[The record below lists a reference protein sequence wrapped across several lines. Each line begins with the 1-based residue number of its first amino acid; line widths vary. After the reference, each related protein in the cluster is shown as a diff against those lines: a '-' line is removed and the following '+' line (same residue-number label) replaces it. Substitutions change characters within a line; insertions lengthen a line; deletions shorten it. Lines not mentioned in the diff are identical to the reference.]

1 MAAEAKAMV
10 SSMFVLLQI
19 CPDARLDDDQHDPI
33 EVIAVDASRERLEQ
47 HLTTYRERHRIAC
60 AELEE
65 LLLQHEDTW
74 ESVHDYAHDEIADK
88 HRLCGMLV
96 PEPDAIFEIFE
107 VAKGP
112 PLPEDRPVRVR
123 PSASGLSRPDG
134 PHQPR

>member
-19 CPDARLDDDQHDPI
+19 CPQAIGPGDQHDPI

-47 HLTTYRERHRIAC
+47 HLTAYRERHQVAC

-74 ESVHDYAHDEIADK
+74 ESVHDYAHDEIAGK
-88 HRLCGMLV
+88 HCLGGMLV
-96 PEPDAIFEIFE
+96 PEPDAIFEILE
-107 VAKGP
+107 VAKGT
-112 PLPEDRPVRVR
+112 PLPEERLLRC
-123 PSASGLSRPDG
+123 G
-134 PHQPR
+134 

>member
-1 MAAEAKAMV
+1 
-10 SSMFVLLQI
+10 MFVLLQI
-19 CPDARLDDDQHDPI
+19 CPQAIGPDDQHDPI

-47 HLTTYRERHRIAC
+47 HLTAYRERHRVAC

-74 ESVHDYAHDEIADK
+74 EFVHDYAHDEVVDK
-88 HRLCGMLV
+88 HGLCGMLV

-112 PLPEDRPVRVR
+112 PLPEERPLRR
-123 PSASGLSRPDG
+123 AASSASSSPRPY
-134 PHQPR
+134 RRTL